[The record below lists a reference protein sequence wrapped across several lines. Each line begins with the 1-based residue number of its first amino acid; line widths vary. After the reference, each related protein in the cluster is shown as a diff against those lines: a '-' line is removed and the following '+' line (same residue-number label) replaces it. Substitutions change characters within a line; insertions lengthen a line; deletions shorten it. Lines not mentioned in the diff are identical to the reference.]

1 MGALG
6 RTAMLAGIVVAMAPA
21 AGFGQAGPAVPP
33 AEQGPDAGGGGP
45 AQPEGQPPVP
55 GPPLPPDALPGPDFA
70 PGMGG
75 RDCEHER
82 SPGIGV

>member
-1 MGALG
+1 VLE
-6 RTAMLAGIVVAMAPA
+6 RTAVLAAIVLGMAPA

-33 AEQGPDAGGGGP
+33 VEQGPDAGSGGP
-45 AQPEGQPPVP
+45 AVPEGQAPAPVY
-55 GPPLPPDALPGPDFA
+55 PLPPDVLPSPDA
-70 PGMGG
+70 PLGTGG